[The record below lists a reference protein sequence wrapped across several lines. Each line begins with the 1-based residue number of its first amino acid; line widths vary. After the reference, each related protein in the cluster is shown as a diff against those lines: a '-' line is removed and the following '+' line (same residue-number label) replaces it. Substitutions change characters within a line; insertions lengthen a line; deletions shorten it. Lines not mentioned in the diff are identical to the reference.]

1 METTTLEQ
9 AAESL
14 LAPGPETETEES
26 NLSEAVEEITEPT
39 DDGQGEVVE
48 AEAESVDD
56 ADTSSDDDDFDDV
69 EIDDLDQVEAT
80 GDTTLIPVKVD
91 GKDEMWTLDQLKQS
105 AAGQAAINKR
115 FQEAAQ
121 NRKEIEH
128 QAAVLAQQREQILQV
143 MQSAQAGGMQPPTP
157 PSRDL
162 FTSDPIGY
170 MEAKLQYDESKAE
183 YDQNQQH
190 VAQLAQQQSQQQT
203 QAHQSYLQEQ
213 LAQLQQHIPEFA
225 NPEQAAKLRDEI
237 VQVGVDYGFTPEEMN
252 AVSDSRYV
260 RALNDARK
268 YRQLVAKRAKAEQ
281 KGDKARPVVKAGARK
296 APENAAA
303 TRNKMQQKLR
313 KSGSIE
319 DALNLMLKS

>member
-1 METTTLEQ
+1 
-9 AAESL
+9 
-14 LAPGPETETEES
+14 
-26 NLSEAVEEITEPT
+26 
-39 DDGQGEVVE
+39 
-48 AEAESVDD
+48 
-56 ADTSSDDDDFDDV
+56 
-69 EIDDLDQVEAT
+69 
-80 GDTTLIPVKVD
+80 
-91 GKDEMWTLDQLKQS
+91 
-105 AAGQAAINKR
+105 
-115 FQEAAQ
+115 
-121 NRKEIEH
+121 
-128 QAAVLAQQREQILQV
+128 
-143 MQSAQAGGMQPPTP
+143 MQPPTP

-190 VAQLAQQQSQQQT
+190 VAQLAQQQYQQQT

-213 LAQLQQHIPEFA
+213 LAQLQQHVPEFA

-268 YRQLVAKRAKAEQ
+268 YRQLVAKRAKADQ

>member
-26 NLSEAVEEITEPT
+26 NLSEAVEEITEPA

-56 ADTSSDDDDFDDV
+56 ADTSSDDDFDDV

-80 GDTTLIPVKVD
+80 GDTTLFPVKAD

-121 NRKEIEH
+121 YRKENEQ
-128 QAAVLAQQREQILQV
+128 QAAEMAQQREQILQV
-143 MQSAQAGGMQPPTP
+143 MQSAQAGGMQPPIL

-162 FTSDPIGY
+162 FSSDPIGY
-170 MEAKLQYDESKAE
+170 MDAKLQYDDSKAE
-183 YDQNQQH
+183 YDRYQQN
-190 VAQLAQQQSQQQT
+190 VEQLQQQQFQQQN
-203 QAHQSYLQEQ
+203 QAHQSYLKEQ
-213 LAQLQQHIPEFA
+213 LGQLQHHIPEFA
-225 NPEQAAKLRDEI
+225 NPEQAAKLRDDI
-237 VQVGVDYGFTPEEMN
+237 VQVGIDYGFSPEEMA

-268 YRQLVAKRAKAEQ
+268 YRQLVAKRAKAAQ

-296 APENAAA
+296 APETAAT

-319 DALNLMLKS
+319 DALSLMLKS

>member
-1 METTTLEQ
+1 VETTTLEQ

-14 LAPGPETETEES
+14 LAPGPETETEEN
-26 NLSEAVEEITEPT
+26 NLSEAVEEITEPA

-56 ADTSSDDDDFDDV
+56 ADTSSDDDFDDV

-91 GKDEMWTLDQLKQS
+91 GKDEMKTLDQLKQS
-105 AAGQAAINKR
+105 YSGQATINKR
-115 FQEAAQ
+115 FQEIAQ
-121 NRKEIEH
+121 TRKENE
-128 QAAVLAQQREQILQV
+128 QLREQLLQV
-143 MQSAQAGGMQPPTP
+143 LQSAQAGGMQPPIS

-162 FTSDPIGY
+162 FSSDPIGY
-170 MEAKLQYDESKAE
+170 MDAQLTYADSKAE
-183 YDQNQQH
+183 YDQYQQN
-190 VAQLAQQQSQQQT
+190 VEQLQQQQFQEQD
-203 QAHQSYLQEQ
+203 QAHQSYLKEQ
-213 LAQLQQHIPEFA
+213 LGQLQHHIPEFA
-225 NPEQAAKLRDEI
+225 NPEQAAKLRDDI
-237 VQVGVDYGFTPEEMN
+237 VQVGIDYGFSPEEMA

-268 YRQLVAKRAKAEQ
+268 YRQLVAKRAKAAQ

-296 APENAAA
+296 APETATA

-319 DALNLMLKS
+319 DALSLMLKS

>member
-1 METTTLEQ
+1 MDTTTLEQ

-14 LAPGPETETEES
+14 LAPGPETETEEN
-26 NLSEAVEEITEPT
+26 NLSEAVEDITEPA

-48 AEAESVDD
+48 AEAEGEDG
-56 ADTSSDDDDFDDV
+56 ADTSSDDDFDDV

-105 AAGQAAINKR
+105 AAGQSAINQR

-121 NRKEIEH
+121 TRKELEQ
-128 QAAVLAQQREQILQV
+128 QAAVMAQQREQILQV
-143 MQSAQAGGMQPPTP
+143 MQSAQAFGMQPPIL

-162 FTSDPIGY
+162 FSSDPIGY
-170 MEAKLQYDESKAE
+170 MEEKMKYDEKKAE
-183 YDQNQQH
+183 YDQNQQN
-190 VAQLAQQQSQQQT
+190 VAHLVQQQT
-203 QAHQSYLQEQ
+203 QQQAQAHQSYLQEQ
-213 LAQLQQHIPEFA
+213 LGQLQHHIPEFA
-225 NPEQAAKLRDEI
+225 NPEQAAKLRDGI
-237 VQVGVDYGFTPEEMN
+237 VQVGIDYGFTPEEMA

-268 YRQLVAKRAKAEQ
+268 YRQLVAKRAKAAQ
-281 KGDKARPVVKAGARK
+281 KGDKARPVVKAGSRK

>member
-14 LAPGPETETEES
+14 LAPGPETETEEN

-48 AEAESVDD
+48 AEAESEDD
-56 ADTSSDDDDFDDV
+56 ADTSSEEDFDDV

-80 GDTTLIPVKVD
+80 GDTNLIPVKVD
-91 GKDEMWTLDQLKQS
+91 GNEEMWTLDQPKQS

-121 NRKEIEH
+121 TRKELE
-128 QAAVLAQQREQILQV
+128 QQTAELAQQREQLLQV

-162 FTSDPIGY
+162 FTNDPIGY

-183 YDQNQQH
+183 YDKNQQA
-190 VAQLAQQQSQQQT
+190 VQQLAQQQAQQHA

-225 NPEQAAKLRDEI
+225 NPEQAGKRREDI
-237 VQVGVDYGFTPEEMN
+237 IQVGIDYGFTTEEMH
-252 AVSDSRYV
+252 AVTDSRYV

-268 YRQLVAKRAKAEQ
+268 YRQLVAKRAKADQ

-296 APENAAA
+296 SPENAAA

-313 KSGSIE
+313 KSGKIE